1 MERGSVT
8 RRRFAR
14 LALVAIVA
22 AGGAGASVSAAAPST
37 VAIATPM
44 TPPIPGTWAAVLV
57 AGDDSVV
64 AFDNGVNALAAQ
76 LQARGVGSAVLTTS
90 GGGATHAGI
99 DASLGAVSSYGS
111 TGCFF
116 YVTSHGTEAGVQLS
130 GDAEPLLTPDELTD
144 MLRRGCGKRP
154 TYVVISACHSGTFL
168 TDAMRGPFTAV
179 ITAAR
184 TDRSSFGCSDD
195 TEYTYFDGCFL
206 EHFPQAVDWTGLY
219 NAVSACVSDLEAQTG
234 MSPPSE
240 PQFHLGAGMAAVP
253 LPGG

>member
-1 MERGSVT
+1 MVWEML
-8 RRRFAR
+8 RRS
-14 LALVAIVA
+14 IV
-22 AGGAGASVSAAAPST
+22 
-37 VAIATPM
+37 
-44 TPPIPGTWAAVLV
+44 AVLV
-57 AGDDSVV
+57 AGAVTVVTEAPPAHAAPAAPPAMSWASVLVAGDASVV

-90 GGGATHAGI
+90 GDTATHESI

-116 YVTSHGTEAGVQLS
+116 YITSHGTEVGVVLAGDLRYM
-130 GDAEPLLTPDELTD
+130 LKPDELVD

-168 TDAMRGPFTAV
+168 TDAMRGPLTAV

-195 TEYTYFDGCFL
+195 QEYTYFDGCFL

-219 NAVSACVSDLEAQTG
+219 NSITTCVTDLEAETG

-240 PQFHLGAGMAAVP
+240 PQFHLGAGMTGVP